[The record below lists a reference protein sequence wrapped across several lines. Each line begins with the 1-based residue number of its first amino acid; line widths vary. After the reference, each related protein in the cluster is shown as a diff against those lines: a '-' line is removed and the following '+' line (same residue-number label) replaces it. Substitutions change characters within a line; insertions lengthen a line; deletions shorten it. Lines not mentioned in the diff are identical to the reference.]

1 VDGGITA
8 NTFVLQFLADLLE
21 RPVDMIGM
29 PDVSAMG
36 AAFMAGLGAGV
47 YADTSVF
54 RGMSCVQERIEPK
67 AAPMVMEGYA
77 RWRRELFSGSGQH
90 IEIAYK

>member
-1 VDGGITA
+1 
-8 NTFVLQFLADLLE
+8 
-21 RPVDMIGM
+21 
-29 PDVSAMG
+29 MG

-67 AAPMVMEGYA
+67 AAPMVVEGYA
-77 RWRRELFSGSGQH
+77 RWRKEIFSGSGQH